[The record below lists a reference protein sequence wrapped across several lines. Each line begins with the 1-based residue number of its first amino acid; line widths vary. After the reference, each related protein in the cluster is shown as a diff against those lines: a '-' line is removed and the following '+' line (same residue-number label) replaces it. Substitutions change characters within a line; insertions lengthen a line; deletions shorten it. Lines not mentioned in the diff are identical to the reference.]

1 MLYSVSNT
9 WKCGFMEDYTAH
21 SKGAFELDPTNIS
34 TSIVRLFQ
42 YEVESILKPGIA
54 ILQGKKFIT
63 PGFIPC
69 HPNTE
74 LSDIKWIQKV
84 SKQEKVKEIDTW
96 RFKSSSGD
104 GEYVTKRNGG
114 KDTCNCRGYW
124 MAKDKEKGCKHIQEV
139 KEKLGL

>member
-9 WKCGFMEDYTAH
+9 WKCGFMEDYTAY
-21 SKGAFELDPTNIS
+21 SKGALELDPTNIS

-63 PGFIPC
+63 PGFLPC

-84 SKQEKVKEIDTW
+84 SKQEQVKEIDTW

-104 GEYVTKRNGG
+104 GEYVTKRNGF
-114 KDTCNCRGYW
+114 KYTCNCPGVWR
-124 MAKDKEKGCKHIQEV
+124 AKDRECKHIKEV
-139 KEKLGL
+139 KGLVK

>member
-1 MLYSVSNT
+1 MLYQVSNE
-9 WKCGFMEDYTAH
+9 WNCGFMEDFIAH
-21 SKGAFELDPTNIS
+21 SNSGYTIDSPQVKLSF
-34 TSIVRLFQ
+34 VKVFR
-42 YEVESILKPGIA
+42 YEIKSFLKPGIA

-74 LSDIKWIQKV
+74 LSDITWIQKV

-104 GEYVTKRNGG
+104 GEYVTKRNGF
-114 KDTCNCRGYW
+114 KYTCNCPGVWR
-124 MAKDKEKGCKHIQEV
+124 AKDRECKHIKEV
-139 KEKLGL
+139 KSKYL

>member
-9 WKCGFMEDYTAH
+9 WKCGFMEDYTAY
-21 SKGAFELDPTNIS
+21 SKGVLELDPTNIS
-34 TSIVRLFQ
+34 TSIVRPFQ

-63 PGFIPC
+63 PGFLPC

-74 LSDIKWIQKV
+74 LSDIKWIPKI
-84 SKQEKVKEIDTW
+84 SKQEQVKEIDTW

-104 GEYVTKRNGG
+104 GEYVTKRNGF
-114 KDTCNCRGYW
+114 KFTCNCPGVWR
-124 MAKDKEKGCKHIQEV
+124 AKDRECKHIKEV
-139 KEKLGL
+139 KGLVK

>member
-9 WKCGFMEDYTAH
+9 WKCGFMEDYTAY
-21 SKGAFELDPTNIS
+21 SKGALELNPTNILI
-34 TSIVRLFQ
+34 SIVSPFR
-42 YEVESILKPGIA
+42 YEVKSLLKPGIA

-74 LSDIKWIQKV
+74 LSDIKWIPKI
-84 SKQEKVKEIDTW
+84 SKQEQVKEIDTW

-104 GEYVTKRNGG
+104 GEYVTKQNGF
-114 KDTCNCRGYW
+114 KFTCNCPGVWR
-124 MAKDKEKGCKHIQEV
+124 AKDRECKHIKEV
-139 KEKLGL
+139 KGLVK